1 MRRLIVPLSLLVLSL
16 ILACQPSGRAVAVY
30 VPSRA
35 SFAEKLAAR
44 EVRRYFYLRSGVLLP
59 LRTGPVQV
67 ASGRCV
73 IAVGSCD
80 RDEISRLLDGSSL
93 EAAADSLGP
102 ESYLIGSL
110 TGGGGRVLLVAGGD
124 SLGTLY
130 GAYRLAQHLGVRF
143 YLHGDVLP
151 DDRAMP
157 VPPDVRETGRPL
169 FALRGIQPFHDFPEG
184 PDWWDLDEYKAVLAQ
199 LPKLGMNFF
208 GLHTYPQG
216 DAGPEPTVWIGPPTS
231 LDPAG
236 RVTAAYPSR
245 HFTTVSGTW
254 GYRPDS
260 TGHYGFGADRLFES
274 DIHGAAYMNSMA
286 PWPPDSAACVRMFE
300 RMGGLLNGA
309 FTFARRHGIRT
320 CLGTET
326 PLVVP
331 DAVRARLS
339 AGGAAPSRAG
349 EARQLYSAMFRRIT
363 ATHPLD
369 YYWFW
374 TPESWTWQGASQE
387 QVKVTLDD
395 MAAAVAAADEMEVP
409 FALAT
414 CGWVL
419 GPQSDRALFDRVL
432 PARMALSCINREV
445 GHDPVEPGFARIEGR
460 GKWAIP
466 WLEDDPALII
476 PQLWAGRMRRDA
488 ADALAYGCD
497 GLMGIHW
504 RTRELGPNVAAL
516 ARAAWDQSGWNPG
529 VNERVTISDTAADRP
544 RNLPS
549 LDFYQDWSR
558 SEFGAAAAEPAARL
572 FAALDGNL
580 PRPSNWDHGP
590 GGLVPDSLDWESQV
604 APRYG
609 FVDSM
614 AAIGPLVTGVGAR
627 ERFDF
632 WLNSLG
638 YLREVAHFNCVLWR
652 FQQAMDKVRRC
663 SDPDLKHTLAR
674 EEALPLRIE
683 LTERLSEVFKQL
695 LPTVTTSGALGT
707 VTNWQQHVLPLYLGG
722 PDRELE
728 ELIGPLPC
736 AVAQPRGQESEPR
749 IVVPVERTSLG
760 RDESLELKAIVP
772 GADPSGVSLYW
783 RPMGQGKFTALPL
796 EHVARGVWRV
806 SLPPRGED
814 IEYYVQADR
823 GREKPLFW
831 PAGAPVLN
839 RTVVCLPE

>member
-1 MRRLIVPLSLLVLSL
+1 M
-16 ILACQPSGRAVAVY
+16 
-30 VPSRA
+30 
-35 SFAEKLAAR
+35 
-44 EVRRYFYLRSGVLLP
+44 LLP
-59 LRTGPVQV
+59 LRTGPVQ
-67 ASGRCV
+67 AARGRCV
-73 IAVGSCD
+73 IAVGCCE
-80 RDEISRLLDGSSL
+80 REEISRLLDGSAL

-110 TGGGGRVLLVAGGD
+110 TDGGGRVLLVAGGD

-130 GAYRLAQHLGVRF
+130 GAYRLAHHMGVRF

-151 DDRAMP
+151 DDRISP
-157 VPPDVRETGRPL
+157 VPPNVRETGRPL

-184 PDWWDLDEYKAVLAQ
+184 PDWWDLDGYKAVLAQ

-216 DAGPEPTVWIGPPTS
+216 AAGPEPTVWIGPPGS

-260 TGHYGFGADRLFES
+260 TGNYSFGADRLFES
-274 DIHGAAYMNSMA
+274 DIYGAAYMDSMA

-300 RMGGLLNGA
+300 RMGGLLNRA
-309 FTFARRHGIRT
+309 FTFAHRHGIRT

-331 DAVRARLS
+331 DAVRARLNAS
-339 AGGAAPSRAG
+339 GAAQSRAG
-349 EARQLYSAMFRRIT
+349 EARELYAAMFRRIM

-374 TPESWTWQGASQE
+374 TPENWTWQGASQE
-387 QVKVTLDD
+387 QVKATLDD
-395 MAAAVAAADEMEVP
+395 LAAAVAAADEVKAP
-409 FALAT
+409 FSLAT

-432 PARMALSCINREV
+432 PTRMALSCINREV

-504 RTRELGPNVAAL
+504 RTRELGPNVAAV
-516 ARAAWDQSGWNPG
+516 ARAAWDQSGWNPW
-529 VNERVTISDTAADRP
+529 VDERMTMPDTTADRP
-544 RNLPS
+544 RNLPC
-549 LDFYQDWSR
+549 LDFYQDWAR
-558 SEFGAAAAEPAARL
+558 SEFGATAAEPAARL

-580 PRPSNWDHGP
+580 PRPSSWDHGP

-614 AAIGPLVTGVGAR
+614 AAIGPLVTGAGAR

-632 WLNSLG
+632 WLHSLS

-652 FQQAMDKVRRC
+652 FQQAMDKVRRS
-663 SDPDLKHTLAR
+663 SDPNLKNTLAR

-683 LTERLSEVFKQL
+683 LAEQLSEVFKQL

-707 VTNWQQHVLPLYLGG
+707 VTNWQQHVLPMYLGG

-728 ELIGPLPC
+728 ELIGPLPR
-736 AVAQPRGQESEPR
+736 AFAQPCSQESEPR
-749 IVVPVERTSLG
+749 IFVPVERTSLA
-760 RDESLELKAIVP
+760 RDEPLELKAIIT

-783 RPMGQGKFTALPL
+783 RSLGQGEFTALPL
-796 EHVARGVWRV
+796 EHVARGVWRARL
-806 SLPPRGED
+806 SPQGED
-814 IEYYVQADR
+814 IEYYLQADH
-823 GREKPLFW
+823 GPEKPLLW
-831 PAGAPVLN
+831 PAGAPSLTS
-839 RTVVCLPE
+839 TVVCLPD